1 MLSFRELAVT
11 DIAECQG
18 IWAELGSH
26 YDHPIGGSWNNE
38 KLADEIRDHQGVGIF
53 SGEGQLEAFC
63 LYRLLPPD
71 RREIMLLVTRP
82 RAHRTGAMRA
92 LMRSFIDELRP
103 DESVWLEVHAGNVPA
118 ISLYESFGFQLCGER
133 PDYYADGGK
142 ALLYEYK
149 PLQ

>member
-1 MLSFRELAVT
+1 MLNYRALVAADTS
-11 DIAECQG
+11 ECQSLWG
-18 IWAELGSH
+18 ELGSH
-26 YDHPIGGSWNNE
+26 YDHPIGGSWSHE
-38 KLADEIRDHQGVGIF
+38 KIAQEIREHHGVGVY
-53 SGEGQLEAFC
+53 SEVGQLEAFC

-82 RAHRTGAMRA
+82 RVHRTGAMRA
-92 LMRSFIDELRP
+92 LLRSFLDDLRP
-103 DESVWLEVHAGNVPA
+103 EESVWLEVHAGNVPA

-133 PDYYADGGK
+133 PDYYSDGGK